1 MHVAIAIV
9 GFRNA
14 GDIVACL
21 HALESSE
28 HTDFEVVICEN
39 GGAAAFDA
47 LQAALPARLGGG
59 QPVRIIMAEGNVGYA
74 GGVNRAMAAAPDAD
88 AWWVLNP
95 DTEAE
100 PGALGA
106 CVRRLQ
112 QGDCEAVGC
121 TIYLDDGSVQ
131 SDGGHWQW
139 MLGRAESLG
148 RGRPAAEAGFR
159 PAIEGRQNFISGAC
173 ALVGREFLRV
183 VGPMREDY
191 FLYCE
196 EVEWFLRGEPLGMRL
211 GFAPDARVRHHAGS
225 TTGSAAAFREMP
237 RTPVYLNERNRI
249 LLTRDRRPALLWI
262 VTPAAALVILARY
275 GRRRAW
281 AQLGY
286 AFSGWFAGI
295 RGRRGRPSWIPLTA
309 SGG

>member
-106 CVRRLQ
+106 WCAAAAAAGRLRGGRLHDLSRRRERPVGRRPLAVDAGARRIPRPRAARRRGGIPTGHRGAAELHQRRL
-112 QGDCEAVGC
+112 
-121 TIYLDDGSVQ
+121 
-131 SDGGHWQW
+131 
-139 MLGRAESLG
+139 RP
-148 RGRPAAEAGFR
+148 GRPRVPAGR
-159 PAIEGRQNFISGAC
+159 R
-173 ALVGREFLRV
+173 
-183 VGPMREDY
+183 
-191 FLYCE
+191 
-196 EVEWFLRGEPLGMRL
+196 
-211 GFAPDARVRHHAGS
+211 PDARGLLPVLRGGRVVPARGAARDAPRFRARREGPPSCRLDDRIGRGLPRDAAHAGLS
-225 TTGSAAAFREMP
+225 
-237 RTPVYLNERNRI
+237 
-249 LLTRDRRPALLWI
+249 
-262 VTPAAALVILARY
+262 
-275 GRRRAW
+275 
-281 AQLGY
+281 Q
-286 AFSGWFAGI
+286 
-295 RGRRGRPSWIPLTA
+295 
-309 SGG
+309 